1 MPVLDC
7 GYIVRRL
14 CTGRY
19 LPAHLRR
26 IPLMGQRVVSP
37 ILRRTTITATT
48 SCRTE
53 FFDMARA
60 QRVRHIPADS
70 HENNLWGKWAP
81 LNLIAIVAVLLI
93 HGCSERRMIPQS
105 ASKKNC
111 DKTLPL
117 ALLSVIPLLLLCA
130 PPFVGSTVRGSVS
143 EPPKAR

>member
-14 CTGRY
+14 WTGRH

-60 QRVRHIPADS
+60 QWIGQIPADPHQNDLCGEMGPCETDRHRRLP
-70 HENNLWGKWAP
+70 HEIPLVIEGDHTPYGLKGKLRQSP
-81 LNLIAIVAVLLI
+81 
-93 HGCSERRMIPQS
+93 ERRFEGI
-105 ASKKNC
+105 
-111 DKTLPL
+111 
-117 ALLSVIPLLLLCA
+117 
-130 PPFVGSTVRGSVS
+130 VGQWGTS
-143 EPPKAR
+143 E

>member
-14 CTGRY
+14 WTGRH

-53 FFDMARA
+53 FFDVARA
-60 QRVRHIPADS
+60 QRVGDIPADPHQNDIWREMGS
-70 HENNLWGKWAP
+70 FEADRHRLSPLWQQG
-81 LNLIAIVAVLLI
+81 LE
-93 HGCSERRMIPQS
+93 GE
-105 ASKKNC
+105 
-111 DKTLPL
+111 
-117 ALLSVIPLLLLCA
+117 
-130 PPFVGSTVRGSVS
+130 
-143 EPPKAR
+143 

>member
-7 GYIVRRL
+7 GYMVRRL

-37 ILRRTTITATT
+37 IVQRTTITATT

-60 QRVRHIPADS
+60 QRIRHIPADS
-70 HENNLWGKWAP
+70 HQNDLWGEMRSFETHRHVSLP
-81 LNLIAIVAVLLI
+81 HAVLLVMEGD
-93 HGCSERRMIPQS
+93 HTPNRL
-105 ASKKNC
+105 
-111 DKTLPL
+111 T
-117 ALLSVIPLLLLCA
+117 
-130 PPFVGSTVRGSVS
+130 
-143 EPPKAR
+143 

>member
-26 IPLMGQRVVSP
+26 IPLMGQRAVSP
-37 ILRRTTITATT
+37 ILQRTTITATT

-60 QRVRHIPADS
+60 QRIRHIPADA
-70 HENNLWGKWAP
+70 HQNDLWGEMRSLKTDC
-81 LNLIAIVAVLLI
+81 
-93 HGCSERRMIPQS
+93 HRRSPSSITVGHRGRSYCKSTQMKI
-105 ASKKNC
+105 C
-111 DKTLPL
+111 DQTVTPAMATGLTDHVWTMDE
-117 ALLSVIPLLLLCA
+117 LLSFRV
-130 PPFVGSTVRGSVS
+130 
-143 EPPKAR
+143 PPKHLWC

>member
-26 IPLMGQRVVSP
+26 IPLMGQRVVSS

-53 FFDMARA
+53 FFDMPVA
-60 QRVRHIPADS
+60 QGIGDIPPHTHRNNILRKMGSLETDRHRRPPS
-70 HENNLWGKWAP
+70 LC
-81 LNLIAIVAVLLI
+81 IVDYR
-93 HGCSERRMIPQS
+93 ERP
-105 ASKKNC
+105 
-111 DKTLPL
+111 
-117 ALLSVIPLLLLCA
+117 
-130 PPFVGSTVRGSVS
+130 
-143 EPPKAR
+143 

>member
-53 FFDMARA
+53 FFDMAGA
-60 QRVRHIPADS
+60 QRIRDIPTDS
-70 HENNLWGKWAP
+70 HQNDLFGEMGPFETDCHRRLPHDAP
-81 LNLIAIVAVLLI
+81 LLTGEDHTSNRFKEKLR
-93 HGCSERRMIPQS
+93 HNR
-105 ASKKNC
+105 
-111 DKTLPL
+111 
-117 ALLSVIPLLLLCA
+117 
-130 PPFVGSTVRGSVS
+130 
-143 EPPKAR
+143 PKSLV

>member
-53 FFDMARA
+53 FFDMPIAQGRGARPA
-60 QRVRHIPADS
+60 HAHQHDLLGKIGPLEAERHRRSPALCPVG
-70 HENNLWGKWAP
+70 HW
-81 LNLIAIVAVLLI
+81 
-93 HGCSERRMIPQS
+93 ERPYHKSPPRKI
-105 ASKKNC
+105 C
-111 DKTLPL
+111 DKAWTKPRLGNY
-117 ALLSVIPLLLLCA
+117 S
-130 PPFVGSTVRGSVS
+130 VRGDSL
-143 EPPKAR
+143 AFH

>member
-53 FFDMARA
+53 FFDMAGA
-60 QRVRHIPADS
+60 QGIRHIPANS
-70 HENNLWGKWAP
+70 HQNKLWGEMRSFETDRHVSLPHVVP
-81 LNLIAIVAVLLI
+81 LVIEGDHTANGLK
-93 HGCSERRMIPQS
+93 G
-105 ASKKNC
+105 K
-111 DKTLPL
+111 L
-117 ALLSVIPLLLLCA
+117 ATK
-130 PPFVGSTVRGSVS
+130 PPGSRYIGRG
-143 EPPKAR
+143 

>member
-1 MPVLDC
+1 MPVLNC
-7 GYIVRRL
+7 GYIVRGL

-60 QRVRHIPADS
+60 QRVRHIPAHP
-70 HENNLWGKWAP
+70 HENNLWGEMGP
-81 LNLIAIVAVLLI
+81 FETDRHRRSPSGCTVA
-93 HGCSERRMIPQS
+93 Q
-105 ASKKNC
+105 
-111 DKTLPL
+111 
-117 ALLSVIPLLLLCA
+117 
-130 PPFVGSTVRGSVS
+130 RG
-143 EPPKAR
+143 R

>member
-1 MPVLDC
+1 MRTRVQRHRGLTVSMPVLDC

-53 FFDMARA
+53 LFDMAVA
-60 QRVRHIPADS
+60 QGIGDIPP
-70 HENNLWGKWAP
+70 HPHQNNLLRKMGSLETDCHRRSP
-81 LNLIAIVAVLLI
+81 SRCTVELPGETIAQIV
-93 HGCSERRMIPQS
+93 S
-105 ASKKNC
+105 
-111 DKTLPL
+111 
-117 ALLSVIPLLLLCA
+117 
-130 PPFVGSTVRGSVS
+130 
-143 EPPKAR
+143 